1 MKWCTRGDPED
12 KGGAYAMQLMKLM
25 MNRIK
30 ILLKLEVDDE
40 QNQDFTEQSSDLTE
54 TRS

>member
-1 MKWCTRGDPED
+1 MKRCTRGDPED
-12 KGGAYAMQLMKLM
+12 GGGGYAIQVMKLM

-30 ILLKLEVDDE
+30 ILLKLEVNDE
-40 QNQDFTEQSSDLTE
+40 HNQDFTE